1 MQAIDDKVILEN
13 LEPEAMTSGGV
24 ILPETS
30 DQNTDRGKVV
40 KAAPGRYTLNGTRIP
55 SICEEGDIVAYPNQ
69 LAKKVEVDG
78 KEYHVIRESELIMII
93 SKGENKNG

>member
-1 MQAIDDKVILEN
+1 MEAIDDKVILEN
-13 LEPEAMTSGGV
+13 LEPDAMTSGGV

-40 KAAPGRYTLNGTRIP
+40 KAAPGRYTLSGTRIP
-55 SICEEGDIVAYPNQ
+55 CICEEGDIVAYPNQ

-93 SKGENKNG
+93 SKGENKDG

>member
-30 DQNTDRGKVV
+30 EQSCDRGKVIA
-40 KAAPGRYTLNGTRIP
+40 AAPGRYTLSGTRIP

-69 LAKKVEVDG
+69 LAKKVEVGG

>member
-13 LEPEAMTSGGV
+13 LEPESMTSGGV
-24 ILPETS
+24 ILPDTS
-30 DQNTDRGKVV
+30 DQKCDRGRVV
-40 KAAPGRYTLNGTRIP
+40 VAAPGRHTLNGTRIP
-55 SICEEGDIVAYPNQ
+55 TQCSEGDVVAYPNQ

-93 SKGENKNG
+93 SKGEKTNG